1 MPDLVAASAIMVMTF
16 AMAAAFVVMIVT
28 FAMAA
33 SAFVVVM
40 MSFTMAASAFVV
52 MMMTFAVAASTFVI
66 VVMMASASA
75 VTGHEYHE
83 FAIVKIDN
91 GFFAVRFGF
100 VFDQNGN
107 TVYFDR
113 LVAFFKTHHL
123 ENRCSAAAGL
133 LKRSDQTV
141 SAVFF
146 HNLLQEFCSRSCNCQ
161 HWENPPMPPIV
172 EEL

>member
-1 MPDLVAASAIMVMTF
+1 MPDLVAATAVMVMTF
-16 AMAAAFVVMIVT
+16 AMAASFMVMIVT

-33 SAFVVVM
+33 
-40 MSFTMAASAFVV
+40 TDLVV
-52 MMMTFAVAASTFVI
+52 MMMTFAVAAAALVVMMMSLTMAATAFMI
-66 VVMMASASA
+66 MVMMASASA
-75 VTGHEYHE
+75 VTGHEDHE

-107 TVYFDR
+107 TIYFNR
-113 LVAFFKTHHL
+113 LVAFFKAHHL

-146 HNLLQEFCSRSCNCQ
+146 HNLLQEFCSRSSNCQ
-161 HWENPPMPPIV
+161 HWENPPMSSIV